1 MARLKAFRLGLPAG
15 AVVAWLLLCMAAA
28 GASAPVVPMTQAR
41 VANAPADSYKVVVN
55 RANPLTSLGRREVSA
70 LFLRRSTRWDD
81 GTPVLP
87 VDGPASPTRE
97 NFSKEVHGKK
107 AAAVRSYWLQIIFS
121 GRGVPPPEKSSDKEV
136 IAYVKER
143 PGAIGY
149 VSAISVTDGVKVL
162 EVAP

>member
-1 MARLKAFRLGLPAG
+1 
-15 AVVAWLLLCMAAA
+15 VIAWLLLSVAAA
-28 GASAPVVPMTQAR
+28 GASVPVGPMAQAR
-41 VANAPADSYKVVVN
+41 VANPPADNYKVVVN
-55 RANPLTSLGRREVSA
+55 RANPVTSLDRREVSA

-87 VDGPASPTRE
+87 VDGPDSPARE
-97 NFSKEVHGKK
+97 SFSKEVHGKK

-121 GRGVPPPEKSSDKEV
+121 GRGVPPPEKPSDKEV

-149 VSAISVTDGVKVL
+149 VSSATSTEDVKVL
-162 EVAP
+162 EVQP